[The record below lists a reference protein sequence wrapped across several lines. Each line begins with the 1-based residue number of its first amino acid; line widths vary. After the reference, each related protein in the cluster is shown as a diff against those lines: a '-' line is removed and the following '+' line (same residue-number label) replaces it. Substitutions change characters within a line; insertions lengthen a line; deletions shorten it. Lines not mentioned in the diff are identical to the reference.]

1 MRLHDFIF
9 SNRRPAR
16 LFRHFVF
23 WTAWWLY
30 FFGTR
35 YFYPKAMLPGHNA
48 ISKMRADNIQ
58 NTFRHYSDYLGGVY
72 VWDMTEFA
80 RSLLMVS
87 IHIAACYVVI
97 YFLLP
102 RFLLKAKYLLLLAG
116 IILLAGAMILASRVM
131 DTVVIPAITQQ
142 GDKVNTPYYASIFS
156 GVINAIKII
165 IVATGIKFGKYWWQK
180 LKEKEQLEREKI
192 NTELQLLKAQIRPG
206 FLFNSLNNIYAFSMA
221 ASPRAPELLLKLS
234 DLLSYMLYECDEAF
248 VPLEKEI
255 DMMKDYIALEK
266 IRLEET
272 IEMELSVTGDLK
284 DKMIAPFLLLPFIE
298 NSFKQSSDLTE
309 QNWVNLDISVGE
321 DSFSMKLANGIT
333 SENDGLQSMSE
344 NGLDNVQKRLT
355 LLYPQKHELKISR
368 EPEMLIVLLK
378 IQLDET
384 TITRHEQEQKII
396 VTEPALEQPNMYV
409 AQ

>member
-9 SNRRPAR
+9 SNRKPIRF
-16 LFRHFVF
+16 LRHSVL
-23 WTAWWLY
+23 WIAWWLY
-30 FFGTR
+30 FYGFR
-35 YFYPKAMLPGHNA
+35 FFYPKALLPGHTA
-48 ISKMRADNIQ
+48 VSKMRADNIQ
-58 NTFRHYSDYLGGVY
+58 NNFRNYGDYLGGVY
-72 VWDMTEFA
+72 VWDITEFA

-87 IHIAACYVVI
+87 IHLAACYVVI

-102 RFLLKAKYLLLLAG
+102 RFLLKAKYLLLLASS
-116 IILLAGAMILASRVM
+116 ILLAAAMIITSRFV
-131 DTVVIPAITQQ
+131 DTIVIPAIVQQ

-165 IVATGIKFGKYWWQK
+165 IVATGIKLGKYWWQK

-255 DMMKDYIALEK
+255 EMMKDYIALEK

-284 DKMIAPFLLLPFIE
+284 NKMIAPFLLLPFIE

-321 DSFSMKLANGIT
+321 NSFTMKLANGIT
-333 SENDGLQSMSE
+333 SENEGLQSMPE
-344 NGLDNVQKRLT
+344 NGLENVQKRLT
-355 LLYPQKHELKISR
+355 LLYPHKHELKISR

-378 IQLDET
+378 IQLHET
-384 TITRHEQEQKII
+384 TTTRHEQEQKII
-396 VTEPALEQPNMYV
+396 VTEPAL
-409 AQ
+409 

>member
-1 MRLHDFIF
+1 
-9 SNRRPAR
+9 
-16 LFRHFVF
+16 
-23 WTAWWLY
+23 
-30 FFGTR
+30 
-35 YFYPKAMLPGHNA
+35 MLPGHTA
-48 ISKMRADNIQ
+48 ISRIREDNIQ
-58 NTFRHYSDYLGGVY
+58 NTFRSYQDYLGGTY
-72 VWDMTEFA
+72 IWDMTEFV

-87 IHIAACYVVI
+87 IHIAACYLVI

-102 RFLLKAKYLLLLAG
+102 RFLLKAKYVLLLAG

-255 DMMKDYIALEK
+255 DMMKEYIALEK

-396 VTEPALEQPNMYV
+396 VTEPAQEQPNMYV

>member
-1 MRLHDFIF
+1 M
-9 SNRRPAR
+9 
-16 LFRHFVF
+16 
-23 WTAWWLY
+23 
-30 FFGTR
+30 
-35 YFYPKAMLPGHNA
+35 
-48 ISKMRADNIQ
+48 
-58 NTFRHYSDYLGGVY
+58 
-72 VWDMTEFA
+72 
-80 RSLLMVS
+80 
-87 IHIAACYVVI
+87 
-97 YFLLP
+97 
-102 RFLLKAKYLLLLAG
+102 
-116 IILLAGAMILASRVM
+116 
-131 DTVVIPAITQQ
+131 
-142 GDKVNTPYYASIFS
+142 NTPYYASIFS

-192 NTELQLLKAQIRPG
+192 TTELQLLKAQIRPG

-309 QNWVNLDISVGE
+309 QNWVNLDISVRE
-321 DSFSMKLANGIT
+321 DSFSMKIANGIT
-333 SENDGLQSMSE
+333 SENDGSQSMSE

-384 TITRHEQEQKII
+384 TITSHEKEQKII